1 MKGEIS
7 ITANE
12 LKKVLSEY
20 YHVNAYS
27 IDISQRTDDSVIEY
41 EGNIVMRIS
50 KPPQT
55 IITIKF

>member
-12 LKKVLSEY
+12 LKKILSEY
-20 YHVNAYS
+20 YHVEAYS
-27 IDISQRTDDSVIEY
+27 IDISQQTNDSVITY

-50 KPPQT
+50 NPPQT
-55 IITIKF
+55 MITIKF

>member
-20 YHVNAYS
+20 YHINAYS

-55 IITIKF
+55 MITIKF

>member
-12 LKKVLSEY
+12 LKKILSEY

-27 IDISQRTDDSVIEY
+27 IDISQQTNDSVIQY
-41 EGNIVMRIS
+41 EGKIVMKIS
-50 KPPQT
+50 NPPET
-55 IITIKF
+55 TITIKF